1 MGKLY
6 RIKRQLEKKWENYK
20 RKKVKPNKN
29 ALWIFGMQKSGTSA
43 IAALLAHRAGKTV
56 TIDTPL
62 LWTPYIQ
69 QLKSGKLLLSDH
81 INSNPYDFSKDIIK
95 EPNATFIFKEVKL
108 NFKLDKYVV
117 IIRNPLDTIRSILN
131 RLNLPGD
138 KSSINI
144 NHVDPKWRFF
154 FKNKGVNY
162 IDDLCDAWNLAY
174 SNDEMI
180 YGENCITVK
189 YEDFNNN
196 KSVFIDDLIFQLNL
210 ESLNS
215 IEKIKNKDFQP
226 KGMSEINLEI
236 FFGANYSIIENKCK
250 IQSSKFDYF

>member
-1 MGKLY
+1 
-6 RIKRQLEKKWENYK
+6 
-20 RKKVKPNKN
+20 
-29 ALWIFGMQKSGTSA
+29 
-43 IAALLAHRAGKTV
+43 
-56 TIDTPL
+56 
-62 LWTPYIQ
+62 
-69 QLKSGKLLLSDH
+69 
-81 INSNPYDFSKDIIK
+81 
-95 EPNATFIFKEVKL
+95 
-108 NFKLDKYVV
+108 
-117 IIRNPLDTIRSILN
+117 
-131 RLNLPGD
+131 
-138 KSSINI
+138 
-144 NHVDPKWRFF
+144 
-154 FKNKGVNY
+154 
-162 IDDLCDAWNLAY
+162 
-174 SNDEMI
+174 MI